1 MRCTQVR
8 RRLVLLVIILF
19 GFAAIPQIYYIIDA
33 ITIMITSTA
42 FQLPI
47 AHSIT
52 DIKMMNTSKYRLIP
66 RIVHQIWKTKN
77 VSNYPIKSSHNDWKK
92 NSLYKNYT
100 IKLWTDDEVNELIR
114 LKYSFLY
121 KTYQSYRIPIQRVDI
136 ARLVILHFEGG
147 IYTDLDVYP
156 GHISTDE
163 LCNYRFVAPL
173 ANNFHIITNHF
184 LMAER
189 NSTLLQYL
197 LVESVKR
204 ATASIWFH
212 YLHVFWTTGPFFIT
226 KMVNEYCELNSNY
239 NGLILDDRFVNKFAW
254 HGIGR
259 SWQQID
265 GQLFNYAGDH
275 PKIVKKFSFGL
286 LLLITIIAT
295 YVVCRQCKRGVHQL
309 LACACK
315 TLLK

>member
-8 RRLVLLVIILF
+8 RRLILLVIILL

-33 ITIMITSTA
+33 ITILITSTA

-197 LVESVKR
+197 LV
-204 ATASIWFH
+204 
-212 YLHVFWTTGPFFIT
+212 
-226 KMVNEYCELNSNY
+226 
-239 NGLILDDRFVNKFAW
+239 GLILDDRFVNKFAW

-286 LLLITIIAT
+286 LLFITIIGT